1 MISIIRAIDTIND
14 WVGRLIAPVIAI
26 ITLIVIYDISL
37 RYFMGRSSDWAF
49 DVTKMLFGAYFMLLT
64 AYGMR
69 HCVHAE
75 VDIVKRLLRGRTRTV
90 NELVGYLI
98 FFVPFIWM
106 FLTSGWEF
114 AARSWSRGETTYGM
128 VSIPIYPL
136 KAVIVIAG
144 VLILL
149 QGISIVLSLIRE
161 LKERGHGA

>member
-14 WVGRLIAPVIAI
+14 WFGRLIAPVIAI

-37 RYFMGRSSDWAF
+37 RYFMGRPSDWAF

-75 VDIVKRLLRGRTRTV
+75 VDIVKRLLRGRARTV

-106 FLTSGWEF
+106 FLTYGWEF

-161 LKERGHGA
+161 LKERGHGS

>member
-1 MISIIRAIDTIND
+1 MISLSKAIDAIND
-14 WVGRLIAPVIAI
+14 WFGRLIAPVIAI

-37 RYFMGRSSDWAF
+37 RYFLGRPSDWAF

-75 VDIVKRLLRGRTRTV
+75 VDIIKRLLRGRVRTV
-90 NELVGYLI
+90 TELVGYLV

-106 FLTSGWEF
+106 LLTYGWSF
-114 AARSWSRGETTYGM
+114 AARSWSKGEATYGM

-136 KAVIVIAG
+136 KAVIVVAG

-149 QGISIVLSLIRE
+149 QGVSIVLGLIRE
-161 LKERGHGA
+161 LKESSHGT

>member
-14 WVGRLIAPVIAI
+14 WFGRLIAPVIAI

-37 RYFMGRSSDWAF
+37 RYFMGRPSDWAF

-75 VDIVKRLLRGRTRTV
+75 VDIVKRLLRGRARTV

-106 FLTSGWEF
+106 FLTYGWEF
-114 AARSWSRGETTYGM
+114 AARSWNRGETTYGM